1 MSVNSPGSAKI
12 CQSYQKVFTIRWSQ
26 ELDSMG
32 VRKSRGYA
40 LIYQYYRVSRN
51 IWIKRPF
58 DIPVELTIS
67 TFTFIKTDNPR
78 VLKLIDSDFF
88 GPRGQ
93 VGNKALHKWH
103 MANYHQVHLWI
114 YS

>member
-1 MSVNSPGSAKI
+1 
-12 CQSYQKVFTIRWSQ
+12 
-26 ELDSMG
+26 MG

-40 LIYQYYRVSRN
+40 KIYQYYRVSRN

-114 YS
+114 YALRKSLNIIHRIYAGDKF